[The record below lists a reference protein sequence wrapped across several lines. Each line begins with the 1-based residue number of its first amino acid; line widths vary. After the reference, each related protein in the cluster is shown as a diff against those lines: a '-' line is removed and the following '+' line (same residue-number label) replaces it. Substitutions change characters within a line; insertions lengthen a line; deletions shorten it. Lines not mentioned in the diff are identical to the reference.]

1 MLSDKNEKKLI
12 LKKSWKKNL
21 LQKTKMLEMIFIFHV
36 WIKRFYIS
44 QKNQTLTFF
53 FQLESADG
61 PYVLPIE
68 LDYRN

>member
-1 MLSDKNEKKLI
+1 MLSDKNEKKII

-21 LQKTKMLEMIFIFHV
+21 IFIFHV

>member
-1 MLSDKNEKKLI
+1 MLSDKNEKKINLEKI
-12 LKKSWKKNL
+12 LT
-21 LQKTKMLEMIFIFHV
+21 KTKMLEMIFIFHV